1 MKKWLTLAL
10 IITITSFSK
19 ANDIADFT
27 RSADAFLKKYVNN
40 GSVAYSKIKNNKT
53 EITQLYNNI
62 GKVSLAGTDIRSK
75 KAFYI
80 NAYNLIV
87 IYSILQ
93 HYPVKS
99 PMDIDGFFDKKEH
112 LVAGDKLTLN
122 KLEKDKLLSS
132 YKDARFHF
140 VLVCAAKSCPPIF
153 NGAFTPENVE
163 DLLEQRTKITVNND
177 SWLKVDS
184 KQKRVE
190 LSKIFEWYNTDF
202 TDGSN
207 SVLNWINEF
216 RTTKIPLNYKV
227 AYYEYNWALND

>member
-10 IITITSFSK
+10 IISITTFSK
-19 ANDIADFT
+19 ANDPVDFT
-27 RSADAFLKKYVNN
+27 KSADAFLKKYVNS
-40 GSVAYSKIKNNKT
+40 GSVDYAKIKSNKS
-53 EITQLYNNI
+53 EIGALYNLL
-62 GKVSLAGTDIRSK
+62 GKVSLANADSRSK

-87 IYSILQ
+87 IYSIVQ

-99 PMDIDGFFDKKEH
+99 PMDIEGFFDKKDH
-112 LVAGDKLTLN
+112 LVAGEKLTLN
-122 KLEKDKLLSS
+122 KLEKDKLLST

-140 VLVCAAKSCPPIF
+140 ILVCAAKSCPPLL

-163 DLLEQRTKITVNND
+163 DQLEQRTEITVNNN

-190 LSKIFEWYNTDF
+190 LSKIFEWYNADF
-202 TDGSN
+202 TAGGN
-207 SVLNWINEF
+207 SVLNWINGF
-216 RTTKIPLNYKV
+216 RTKKIPTDYKV
-227 AYYEYNWALND
+227 AYYEYDWALNE